1 MKLDE
6 LRSTLSRSG
15 LNLVLPLPAEHY
27 ERIVPPAWQLAR
39 VAPGTGSVLVVGNG
53 GRTLWEHFLASP
65 EARLRRNPLDTYTE
79 RILRETG
86 TALNPPAPVAL
97 YTERREESYLPMVAL
112 AQRAGFGT
120 PGRVGVLIHREYGP
134 WIALRGLLYTRESL
148 PFEEPEEPFDPCR
161 GCPAPCADACRGQ
174 VIGPESVDVDGCFR
188 TKVLQSACR
197 RSCDARSACVVG
209 PEHAYSSD
217 QLAHHQ
223 RVRWRP
229 TTLRHAARVLAKS
242 ASRS

>member
-27 ERIVPPAWQLAR
+27 DRIVPPAWQLAR
-39 VAPGTGSVLVVGNG
+39 VAPGTCSVLVVGNG

-120 PGRVGVLIHREYGP
+120 PGRVGVLIHRKYGP
-134 WIALRGLLYTRESL
+134 WIALRGLLYTQESL
-148 PFEEPEEPFDPCR
+148 PLQEPGEPFDPCG

-209 PEHAYSSD
+209 PEHAYSAD

-242 ASRS
+242 AIRS

>member
-6 LRSTLSRSG
+6 LRSRLSFSG
-15 LNLVLPLPAEHY
+15 LNLSLPLPAEHY
-27 ERIVPPAWQLAR
+27 DRIVPPVWRLAR
-39 VAPGTGSVLVVGNG
+39 VAPSSRSVLVVGNG
-53 GRTLWEHFLASP
+53 GRTLWEHFLTAP
-65 EARLRRNPLDTYTE
+65 EAKLRRNPLDTYTE

-86 TALNPPAPVAL
+86 AAVSPPAPVAL

-112 AQRAGFGT
+112 AERAGFGS

-134 WIALRGLLYTRESL
+134 WIALRGLLYLPQFL
-148 PFEEPEEPFDPCR
+148 PFEEPEPFDPCT

-174 VIGPESVDVDGCFR
+174 VIGAKSVDVDGCFR
-188 TKVLQSACR
+188 TKVLQAACR

-209 PEHAYSSD
+209 PEHAYGAD
-217 QLAHHQ
+217 QFAHHQ

-242 ASRS
+242 ASRD